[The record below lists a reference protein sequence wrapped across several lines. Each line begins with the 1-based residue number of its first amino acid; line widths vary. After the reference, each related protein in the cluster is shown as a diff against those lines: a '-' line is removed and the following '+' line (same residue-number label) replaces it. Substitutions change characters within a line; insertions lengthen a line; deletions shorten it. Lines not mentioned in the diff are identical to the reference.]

1 MSQPLPR
8 SVWLA
13 ALTTFGVLFALLTLN
28 AFVGAWPSPW
38 ILVELILG
46 ATAIFGMLL
55 SLLAIVYRHPLAPRP
70 PDRPGTSLR
79 FWLLFV
85 AMLAAPVGLL
95 LLPAEWSTNHALA
108 LVWGVAGLAAGAVAF
123 FAGRPWPVSK

>member
-95 LLPAEWSTNHALA
+95 LLPAEWSTSHALA

>member
-8 SVWLA
+8 SVLLLA
-13 ALTTFGVLFALLTLN
+13 LATFGVLFVLLTLN
-28 AFVGAWPSPW
+28 AFVGGWPSPW
-38 ILVELILG
+38 IVVELILG

-70 PDRPGTSLR
+70 PDRPGASLR
-79 FWLLFV
+79 FWLLF
-85 AMLAAPVGLL
+85 LAVLLAPVGLL
-95 LLPAEWSTNHALA
+95 LVPAEWSTSHVLA
-108 LVWGVAGLAAGAVAF
+108 LVWGVAGLASGAVAF

>member
-1 MSQPLPR
+1 
-8 SVWLA
+8 VLA
-13 ALTTFGVLFALLTLN
+13 LATFGVLFVLLTLN

-38 ILVELILG
+38 IVVELILG

-70 PDRPGTSLR
+70 PDRPGASLR

-85 AMLAAPVGLL
+85 AVLLAPVGLL
-95 LLPAEWSTNHALA
+95 LLPAEWSTSHVLA
-108 LVWGVAGLAAGAVAF
+108 LVWGAAGLASGTVAF